1 MELEITK
8 QKFGSITGKSKG
20 VQEMTRKVE
29 NLCCPFILFFNN
41 ILKITMNSQ
50 KKKKKSLQ
58 ERHTCPEVCYSEI
71 LATLLPRSCAIPTQ
85 SLAQSQS

>member
-1 MELEITK
+1 MCVYIYILMELEITK

-50 KKKKKSLQ
+50 KKKKKITTR
-58 ERHTCPEVCYSEI
+58 ETHMP
-71 LATLLPRSCAIPTQ
+71 
-85 SLAQSQS
+85 